1 MLIAR
6 ILIDSRMGL
15 LRDNGD
21 LQEEGLLILNTASLS
36 ANKVVYYHNQQA
48 SLNRN
53 SLVSTNNEWPQ
64 KLSDQGWTMCM

>member
-15 LRDNGD
+15 LRDNGE
-21 LQEEGLLILNTASLS
+21 LQEEGLLILNTTSLH